1 MIRVSMRKQGCYLRK
16 SRKAEA
22 GIERGNSL
30 RYVVADSRTD
40 YLEYNAESLDEIEA
54 WAKQ

>member
-1 MIRVSMRKQGCYLRK
+1 MRKQGCYLRK